1 MKLKLNSFSVFYC
14 SCVLLFSCAKKE
26 EQKITQQQEITENE
40 TEQSADK
47 VNRSI
52 ANYWDHYN
60 FADTNAIKDPAQAEQ
75 ALVDFIALFPDADQ
89 KQISQSINAMFEKA
103 SVNKEVFSFF
113 KDGYEK
119 YLYDP
124 NSPLH
129 NDVYFLPVLEYLVN
143 TKHLNDTEKIRY
155 RMLLKLVNKNMPGS
169 VATDFE
175 FIDSS
180 GKDQNLHQ
188 IKAPEKLLVF
198 YDPECSHCAEAI
210 KQMSQDVRIN
220 TLINQEKLKV
230 VAVSPV
236 EDINK
241 WKAYQA
247 NIPTKWINGF
257 DKKGD
262 LKQKEL
268 YDIKAFPTIYLLDE
282 KNEVVL
288 KDTSLEQV
296 LSLLKI

>member
-1 MKLKLNSFSVFYC
+1 MIIFFLVREIICSFAPNKNMMKENMKKIMKLKLNSFSVFIAPVYYFFMC
-14 SCVLLFSCAKKE
+14 KE
-26 EQKITQQQEITENE
+26 GRAKITQQQEITENE

-143 TKHLNDTEKIRY
+143 TKHLNDTEK
-155 RMLLKLVNKNMPGS
+155 
-169 VATDFE
+169 
-175 FIDSS
+175 
-180 GKDQNLHQ
+180 
-188 IKAPEKLLVF
+188 
-198 YDPECSHCAEAI
+198 
-210 KQMSQDVRIN
+210 
-220 TLINQEKLKV
+220 
-230 VAVSPV
+230 
-236 EDINK
+236 
-241 WKAYQA
+241 
-247 NIPTKWINGF
+247 
-257 DKKGD
+257 
-262 LKQKEL
+262 
-268 YDIKAFPTIYLLDE
+268 
-282 KNEVVL
+282 
-288 KDTSLEQV
+288 
-296 LSLLKI
+296 